1 MDAITHAAAV
11 IDSVTELLQPKRTP
25 VFDRVYADVTVDD
38 LIYVAGFDGPQEC
51 RVWYDVDYDGFTPFA
66 VFRYVTL
73 ELKGHTLKFYERDLS
88 ADEMLRI
95 EDVLREEME
104 CAE

>member
-11 IDSVTELLQPKRTP
+11 IDSVTDLLQPKRRI
-25 VFDRVYADVTVDD
+25 DRAPYADVTVDD
-38 LIYVAGFDGPQEC
+38 LVFISGFDGPQEC
-51 RVWYDVDYDGFTPFA
+51 RVWYDVDYEGFIPFA

-73 ELKGHTLKFYERDLS
+73 EVKGHTFTFYERDLRG
-88 ADEMLRI
+88 DEMLRI